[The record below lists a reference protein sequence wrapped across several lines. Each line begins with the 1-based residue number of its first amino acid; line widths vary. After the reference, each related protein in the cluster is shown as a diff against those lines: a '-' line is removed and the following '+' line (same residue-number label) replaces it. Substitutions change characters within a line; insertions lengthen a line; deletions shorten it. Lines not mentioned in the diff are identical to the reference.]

1 MSSTPPGSLCV
12 HCWKGGWTLRLRR
25 IPSRTGGIGARPFC
39 GTSVLQTCACLLVVF
54 FIFIASAAAKPK
66 LLQIYFIDVEG
77 GQATLVVSP
86 SGQSM
91 LVDTGWADFD
101 GRDSNRIAAAAKVAG
116 IKRIDYVVITHYH
129 GDHVGGVEQLA
140 ARMKIGSFV
149 DHGPNREDSDAARK
163 NYAAYLK
170 AAAHTG
176 HAVVGPNDGLPL
188 KGITVQV
195 LTAAGELIRQ
205 PLPGAGTANPYCD
218 SEAEAVVDAS
228 ENARS
233 LGIMITYG
241 RFRFIDLGDLTKKKE
256 LELMCPD
263 NLVGTVDLFL
273 MSHHGNDDANSK
285 ALVDALRPRVAIL
298 NNGAHKGGN
307 PQAWQRV
314 HDSQGLEDLWQLHY
328 AEEAGEDHNTAKQF
342 IANVDQ
348 SSDGHYIKV
357 TAKSDGTFTVV
368 NSRNK
373 YRKTYSK

>member
-1 MSSTPPGSLCV
+1 
-12 HCWKGGWTLRLRR
+12 LRP
-25 IPSRTGGIGARPFC
+25 IPSRTGGIGGRRFC
-39 GTSVLQTCACLLVVF
+39 GTSVLQTCACLVVIIIF
-54 FIFIASAAAKPK
+54 FIFVASAAAKAKP
-66 LLQIYFIDVEG
+66 LQIYFIDVEG

-101 GRDSNRIAAAAKVAG
+101 GRDANRIAAAAKVAR

-149 DHGPNREDSDAARK
+149 DHGTNQEDSDAARK
-163 NYAAYLK
+163 NYTGYLK

-195 LTAAGELIRQ
+195 LTAAGEHISQ

-218 SEAEAVVDAS
+218 QEADAPVDAS

-233 LGIMITYG
+233 LGILITYG

-263 NLVGTVDLFL
+263 NLVGAVDLFL
-273 MSHHGNDDANSK
+273 VSHHGNDDANSK
-285 ALVDALRPRVAIL
+285 ALVDALHPRVAIL

-314 HDSQGLEDLWQLHY
+314 HDSPGLEDLWQLHY
-328 AEEAGEDHNTAKQF
+328 AVDAGEEHNVPQSF
-342 IANVDQ
+342 IANPQEDEKADAG
-348 SSDGHYIKV
+348 SYIKV
-357 TAKSDGTFTVV
+357 LAEPDGTFTVT
-368 NSRNK
+368 NSRN
-373 YRKTYSK
+373 RFHKTYRRH